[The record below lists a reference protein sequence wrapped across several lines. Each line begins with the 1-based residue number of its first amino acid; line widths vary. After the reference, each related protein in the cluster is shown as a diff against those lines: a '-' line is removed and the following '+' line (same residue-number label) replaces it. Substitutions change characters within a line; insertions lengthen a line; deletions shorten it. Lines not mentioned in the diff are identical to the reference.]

1 MFNLNYEEIY
11 EEIDEKLKD
20 PVIPVVLKQHIL
32 NFEIAIRNI
41 ELLERREKAEDLKHE
56 LEDMEDEIDESGSV
70 GC

>member
-56 LEDMEDEIDESGSV
+56 LEEMEDEIDESGSV